1 MNQVNQRDLGEA
13 IRVSREERGRTQR
26 YLAEKVG
33 ISRSLLS
40 KVENGTRQLSEEK
53 LNLVLDSFQE

>member
-1 MNQVNQRDLGEA
+1 MNQVNQHDLGES
-13 IRVSREERGRTQR
+13 IRVSREERGWTQR

-40 KVENGTRQLSEEK
+40 KVEKGTRQLSEE
-53 LNLVLDSFQE
+53 N